1 MKKVFGKLI
10 AVAMAMVMIVGMLA
24 LSACGENNGVDGTYT
39 TTVVTDMGD
48 NQFTLTLS
56 NGKDAQMTIKAGPIN
71 DSYFGTY
78 TAEGNEVSIE
88 GLNNPNNQNSQTPG
102 LWNDI
107 IDAKTGN
114 CKVTLNVAE
123 KTFTFKPTGNSS
135 ALPPFARRR

>member
-123 KTFTFKPTGNSS
+123 KLSPSNPQAT
-135 ALPPFARRR
+135 ARLFPLCP

>member
-1 MKKVFGKLI
+1 MKKVLAKLMAI
-10 AVAMAMVMIVGMLA
+10 VMAMVILVSVFA
-24 LSACGENNGVDGTYT
+24 LSACDGNSDNGIDGTYT
-39 TTVVTDMGD
+39 ATVVTDMGD
-48 NQFTLTLS
+48 NVFTLTLS

-78 TAEGNEVSIE
+78 TAEGNEASVE

-114 CKVTLNVAE
+114 CKVT
-123 KTFTFKPTGNSS
+123 
-135 ALPPFARRR
+135 